1 LSAWWSVSL
10 YRFYRDHSI
19 YWLLGT
25 GYWVLFFPLYF
36 YYDVPMNQPPLFHFA
51 ESYNDAD
58 QFYLSGFLCGDP
70 FAVLEINRRKV
81 VLGVSPM
88 EEGRAKLETSGK
100 MVVPLHRKKGKTL
113 NQVLAG
119 LIRDHGA
126 ERVRVPPSFPI
137 GLAQELKGEGIGIEI
152 NGRTLSE
159 RRRAKTLK
167 QIRAIEQAQRSCER
181 IFTMVRSLLA
191 GCPVKGDILFH
202 EGRPLTAQK
211 VRSMIEVLFLENGFE
226 TADTIFAPGRG
237 GADPHWR
244 GEGPIPTGVPI
255 VMDVFPRS
263 RQSRYHSD
271 MSRTFVV
278 GRATKVVR
286 EMHAAVVEAQDAAL
300 DRLKNGVALSDVHKA
315 VCDLFKKR
323 GYPVPG
329 DGKFPR
335 RGFLHGTGHGLGLQ
349 IHEAPSVSVTADI
362 LQPGD
367 VVTIE
372 PGLYDRR
379 VGGMRI
385 EDVVACMPDGT
396 VRNLTRFDRDLEI
409 L

>member
-1 LSAWWSVSL
+1 MS
-10 YRFYRDHSI
+10 
-19 YWLLGT
+19 
-25 GYWVLFFPLYF
+25 
-36 YYDVPMNQPPLFHFA
+36 QPPLFHFA

-58 QFYLSGFLCGDP
+58 QYYLSGFLCGDP
-70 FAVLEINRRKV
+70 FAVLEVNRRNV
-81 VLGVSPM
+81 ILGVSPM
-88 EEGRAKLETSGK
+88 EEGRANLETSGK
-100 MVVPLHRKKGKTL
+100 TVVPLYREKGKTL
-113 NQVLAG
+113 NQILAG

-126 ERVRVPPSFPI
+126 ERVRVPPSFPV
-137 GLAQELKGEGIGIEI
+137 GLAQEFKGEGIGIEI
-152 NGRTLSE
+152 DGRTLSE

-167 QIRAIEQAQRSCER
+167 QIRAIEEAQRCSER
-181 IFTMVRSLLA
+181 VFAMVRSLLA
-191 GCPVKGDILFH
+191 GCPVKDDVLFH
-202 EGRPLTAQK
+202 EGRPLTAQR
-211 VRSMIEVLFLENGFE
+211 VRTMIEVFFLENGFE

-244 GEGPIPTGVPI
+244 GDGPIHAGVPI

-263 RQSRYHSD
+263 RKSRYHSD

-278 GRATKVVR
+278 GRATRSVR
-286 EMHAAVVEAQDAAL
+286 AMHAAVVEAQDAAFE
-300 DRLKNGVALSDVHKA
+300 RLKKGVALSEVHQA

-329 DGKFPR
+329 DGKLPR
-335 RGFLHGTGHGLGLQ
+335 RGFLHGTGHGVGLQ

-362 LQPGD
+362 FQPGD
-367 VVTIE
+367 IVTIE

-385 EDVVACMPDGT
+385 EDVVACMPDGS
-396 VRNLTRFDRDLEI
+396 VRNLTRFDRELEI

>member
-1 LSAWWSVSL
+1 M
-10 YRFYRDHSI
+10 
-19 YWLLGT
+19 T
-25 GYWVLFFPLYF
+25 
-36 YYDVPMNQPPLFHFA
+36 QPPLFHFA

-58 QFYLSGFLCGDP
+58 QYCLSGFLCPDP

-81 VLGVSPM
+81 ILGVSPM
-88 EEGRAKLETSGK
+88 EEGRANLETTGK
-100 MVVPLHRKKGKTL
+100 TVVPLNRKKGKTL
-113 NQVLAG
+113 NYVLAG
-119 LIRDHGA
+119 LIRDHGT
-126 ERVRVPPSFPI
+126 ERIRVPPSFPV

-152 NGRTLSE
+152 DGRTLSE
-159 RRRAKTLK
+159 RRRVKTK
-167 QIRAIEQAQRSCER
+167 GQIQAIEQAQRCCESV
-181 IFTMVRSLLA
+181 FAMVRSLLA
-191 GCPVKGDILFH
+191 GCPVKGEILFH
-202 EGRPLTAQK
+202 EGRMLTAQK
-211 VRSMIEVLFLENGFE
+211 VRSMIEVFLLESGFE

-244 GEGPIPTGVPI
+244 GEGPIHTGVPI

-278 GRATKVVR
+278 GRATKSVR
-286 EMHAAVVEAQDAAL
+286 EMHAAVVEAQDTAFN
-300 DRLKNGVALSDVHKA
+300 RLKNGVALSDVHQA

-329 DGKFPR
+329 GGKFPR

-349 IHEAPSVSVTADI
+349 VHEAPSVSVTADI
-362 LQPGD
+362 FQPGD

-385 EDVVACMPDGT
+385 EDVAVCMPDGS
-396 VRNLTRFDRDLEI
+396 VRNLTNFPRDLEI
-409 L
+409 V

>member
-1 LSAWWSVSL
+1 MTL
-10 YRFYRDHSI
+10 
-19 YWLLGT
+19 
-25 GYWVLFFPLYF
+25 
-36 YYDVPMNQPPLFHFA
+36 PPLFHFA

-58 QFYLSGFLCGDP
+58 QYYLSGFLCGDP
-70 FAVLEINRRKV
+70 FVVLEVNRRKV
-81 VLGVSPM
+81 ILGVSPM
-88 EEGRAKLETSGK
+88 EEGRANLETSGK
-100 MVVPLHRKKGKTL
+100 MVVPLRRKKGKTL
-113 NQVLAG
+113 NQILAG

-126 ERVRVPPSFPI
+126 ERIRVPPFFPI
-137 GLAQELKGEGIGIEI
+137 GLAQGLKGEGIGIEI
-152 NGRTLSE
+152 DGRTLSE

-167 QIRAIEQAQRSCER
+167 QIRAIEEAQRCCER
-181 IFTMVRSLLA
+181 VFAMVRSLLA
-191 GCPVKGDILFH
+191 GCPVKDDVLFH
-202 EGRPLTAQK
+202 KGRPLTAQK
-211 VRSMIEVLFLENGFE
+211 VRSMIEVFFLENGFE

-244 GEGPIPTGVPI
+244 GDGPIHAGVPI
-255 VMDVFPRS
+255 VMDIFPRS
-263 RQSRYHSD
+263 RKSRYHSD

-278 GRATKVVR
+278 GNATKSVR
-286 EMHAAVVEAQDAAL
+286 EMHAAVVEAQDVAF
-300 DRLKNGVALSDVHKA
+300 DRLKNGVALSEVHQA

-323 GYPVPG
+323 GYPVLG
-329 DGKFPR
+329 DDKFPR

-362 LQPGD
+362 FQPGD

-379 VGGMRI
+379 IGGMRI

>member
-1 LSAWWSVSL
+1 MS
-10 YRFYRDHSI
+10 H
-19 YWLLGT
+19 
-25 GYWVLFFPLYF
+25 
-36 YYDVPMNQPPLFHFA
+36 PPLFHFA

-58 QFYLSGFLCGDP
+58 QYHLSGFLCPDP
-70 FAVLEINRRKV
+70 FAVLEITSRKV
-81 VLGVSPM
+81 ILAVSSM

-100 MVVPLHRKKGKTL
+100 TVVSLHRKKSKPL
-113 NQVLAG
+113 NKILAD
-119 LIRDHGA
+119 LIRDHGT
-126 ERVRVPPSFPI
+126 ERIRVLPSFPV

-152 NGRTLSE
+152 DGRTLRE
-159 RRRAKTLK
+159 RRRVKTLG
-167 QIRAIEQAQRSCER
+167 QIKAIEQAQRSCEGV
-181 IFTMVRSLLA
+181 FTMVRSLLA
-191 GCPVKGDILFH
+191 GCPVKGDVLFH

-211 VRSMIEVLFLENGFE
+211 VRSMIEVFFLERGFE

-244 GEGPIPTGVPI
+244 GVGPIHAGVPI

-263 RQSRYHSD
+263 RTSRYHSD

-278 GRATKVVR
+278 GRATRSVR
-286 EMHAAVVEAQDAAL
+286 EMHAAVVEAQD
-300 DRLKNGVALSDVHKA
+300 VALERIKQGIPLSEVHQA
-315 VCDLFKKR
+315 VCELFRKR

-329 DGKFPR
+329 DGKPPR
-335 RGFLHGTGHGLGLQ
+335 RGFLHGTGHGLGLE
-349 IHEAPSVSVTADI
+349 IHESPSVSVTAEI
-362 LQPGD
+362 FQPGD

-379 VGGMRI
+379 IGGMRI

-396 VRNLTRFDRDLEI
+396 VRNLTNFPKDLEI

>member
-1 LSAWWSVSL
+1 MQLKELFFSL
-10 YRFYRDHSI
+10 YI
-19 YWLLGT
+19 
-25 GYWVLFFPLYF
+25 
-36 YYDVPMNQPPLFHFA
+36 YYDVFMSQPPLFHFA

-81 VLGVSPM
+81 ILGVSPM
-88 EEGRAKLETSGK
+88 EEGRANLETSGK
-100 MVVPLHRKKGKTL
+100 TVVPLNRKKGNTMT
-113 NQVLAG
+113 QTLAG

-126 ERVRVPPSFPI
+126 EQVRVPPSFPV
-137 GLAQELKGEGIGIEI
+137 GLAHELKGEGIRIEI
-152 NGRTLSE
+152 DGKTLSE
-159 RRRAKTLK
+159 RRRVKTLG
-167 QIRAIEQAQRSCER
+167 QIRAVEQAQRSCEKV
-181 IFTMVRSLLA
+181 FSMVRSLLA
-191 GCPVKGDILFH
+191 GCPIKGKILFH

-211 VRSMIEVLFLENGFE
+211 VRSMIEVFFLENGFE

-244 GEGPIPTGVPI
+244 GEGPIQTGVPI

-263 RQSRYHSD
+263 RESRYHSD

-278 GRATKVVR
+278 GRATSSVR
-286 EMHAAVVEAQDAAL
+286 DMHAAVVEAQD
-300 DRLKNGVALSDVHKA
+300 VALERIKPGIPLSEIHQA

-329 DGKFPR
+329 DGKLPT

-349 IHEAPSVSVTADI
+349 VHEQPSVSVTADI
-362 LQPGD
+362 FQPGD
-367 VVTIE
+367 IVTIE

-385 EDVVACMPDGT
+385 EDVVVCMPDGT

>member
-1 LSAWWSVSL
+1 M
-10 YRFYRDHSI
+10 
-19 YWLLGT
+19 T
-25 GYWVLFFPLYF
+25 T
-36 YYDVPMNQPPLFHFA
+36 PPLFHFA

-58 QFYLSGFLCGDP
+58 QYYLSGFLCGDP
-70 FAVLEINRRKV
+70 FAVLELNRRKV
-81 VLGVSPM
+81 ILGVSPM
-88 EEGRAKLETSGK
+88 EEGRAKLEPSGK
-100 MVVPLHRKKGKTL
+100 TIVPLHRKKGKTL
-113 NQVLAG
+113 NQILAG
-119 LIRDHGA
+119 FIMDHGA
-126 ERVRVPPSFPI
+126 RLIRVPPTFPV
-137 GLAQELKGEGIGIEI
+137 GLAQELKGEGVGLEI
-152 NGRTLSE
+152 DGQTLSRL
-159 RRRAKTLK
+159 RRIKTLK
-167 QIRAIEQAQRSCER
+167 QIRVIEQAQLSCEGV
-181 IFTMVRSLLA
+181 FAMVRSLLA
-191 GCPVKGDILFH
+191 GCPVRGDVLFH
-202 EGRPLTAQK
+202 EGSLLTAQK
-211 VRSMIEVLFLENGFE
+211 VRSMIEVFFLESGFE

-244 GEGPIPTGVPI
+244 GEGHIHVGVPI

-278 GRATKVVR
+278 GRATKTVR

-300 DRLKNGVALSDVHKA
+300 DRLKNGVALSEVHQA

-329 DGKFPR
+329 DGNPPR
-335 RGFLHGTGHGLGLQ
+335 RGFLHSTGHGVGLQ
-349 IHEAPSVSVTADI
+349 VHEPPSVSAMADVF
-362 LQPGD
+362 QPGD

-385 EDVVACMPDGT
+385 EDIVACMPDGS
-396 VRNLTRFDRDLEI
+396 VRNLTRFDRELEI